1 MSATAARQLP
11 ITPAEYL
18 EGERVAEIRH
28 EYVNGKVYAMSGASR
43 AHNKICFDVTLAL
56 KSHLKGGSCE
66 TFMEAVKVELADH
79 LTQAYYYP
87 DVVVSCDPEDNDS
100 HIVRQPKLIVEV
112 LSPSTARVDSGE
124 KLTNYK
130 RIPSVEEII
139 LIEQDWP
146 EIFVTRRSDQWQKH
160 VFTRLESQVRL
171 ESIGLTLKVADFYA
185 STPFPDHIER
195 PYYLRFRED
204 G

>member
-1 MSATAARQLP
+1 MSISNAKQLP
-11 ITPAEYL
+11 VTPAVYL
-18 EGERVAEIRH
+18 EGERIGEIRH

-43 AHNKICFDVTLAL
+43 THNKICLDVAFAL
-56 KSHLKGGSCE
+56 RNHLKGGPCE

-87 DVVVSCDPEDNDS
+87 NVVVSCDPEDNDS
-100 HIVRQPKLIVEV
+100 HIVRQPKLIVEI

-124 KLTNYK
+124 KLANYK
-130 RIPSVEEII
+130 RIPSVEEIV

-160 VFTRLESQVRL
+160 LHTQLDSPVPL

-185 STPFPDHIER
+185 STPFPEDIER

>member
-1 MSATAARQLP
+1 MSTSTAKRLP

-18 EGERVAEIRH
+18 EGERLSEIRH
-28 EYVNGKVYAMSGASR
+28 EYVDGKVYAMSGASR
-43 AHNKICFDVTLAL
+43 THNKICFDVTLAC
-56 KSHLKGGSCE
+56 KNHLKGGPCE

-112 LSPSTARVDSGE
+112 LSPSTARADSGE
-124 KLTNYK
+124 KLENYK
-130 RIPSVEEII
+130 RIPSVEEIV

-146 EIFVTRRSDQWQKH
+146 EIFVTRRSDRWKKH
-160 VFTRLESQVRL
+160 LYTQLDSPVRL
-171 ESIGLTLKVADFYA
+171 ESIGLTLKVSDFYQ
-185 STPFPDHIER
+185 SNPFRENIER

>member
-1 MSATAARQLP
+1 MNTSSAKKLP

-18 EGERVAEIRH
+18 EGERVSEIRH
-28 EYVNGKVYAMSGASR
+28 EYVDGKVYAMSGASR
-43 AHNKICFDVTLAL
+43 THNKICLDVAFAL
-56 KSHLKGGSCE
+56 RNHLKGGSRE
-66 TFMEAVKVELADH
+66 TFMESVKVELADH
-79 LTQAYYYP
+79 LGQAYYYP

-100 HIVRQPKLIVEV
+100 HIIRQPKLIVEI

-124 KLTNYK
+124 KLANYK
-130 RIPSVEEII
+130 RIPSVEEVI

-146 EIFVTRRSDQWQKH
+146 EIFVTRRSDQWKKH
-160 VFTRLESQVRL
+160 LYTQLDSAVRL
-171 ESIGLTLKVADFYA
+171 ESIGLTLKVEDFYA
-185 STPFPDHIER
+185 SAPFREDIER

>member
-1 MSATAARQLP
+1 MSAIAARQLQ

-56 KSHLKGGSCE
+56 KSHLKGGPCE

-112 LSPSTARVDSGE
+112 LSPSTARVDSG
-124 KLTNYK
+124 
-130 RIPSVEEII
+130 
-139 LIEQDWP
+139 
-146 EIFVTRRSDQWQKH
+146 
-160 VFTRLESQVRL
+160 
-171 ESIGLTLKVADFYA
+171 
-185 STPFPDHIER
+185 
-195 PYYLRFRED
+195 
-204 G
+204 

>member
-1 MSATAARQLP
+1 MSISNAKQLP
-11 ITPAEYL
+11 VTPAEYL
-18 EGERVAEIRH
+18 EGERIGEIRH

-43 AHNKICFDVTLAL
+43 THNKICLDVAFAL
-56 KSHLKGGSCE
+56 RNHLKGGPCE
-66 TFMEAVKVELADH
+66 TLMEAVKVELADH

-87 DVVVSCDPEDNDS
+87 DVVVSCGPEDNDS
-100 HIVRQPKLIVEV
+100 HIVRQLKLIVEV

-124 KLTNYK
+124 KLANYK
-130 RIPSVEEII
+130 RIPSVEEIV

-160 VFTRLESQVRL
+160 LYTQFDSPVPL

-185 STPFPDHIER
+185 STPFPEDIER